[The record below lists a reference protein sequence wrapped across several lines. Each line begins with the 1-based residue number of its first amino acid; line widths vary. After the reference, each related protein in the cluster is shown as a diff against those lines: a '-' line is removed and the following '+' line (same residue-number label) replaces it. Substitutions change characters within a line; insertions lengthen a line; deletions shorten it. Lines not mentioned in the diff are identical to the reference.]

1 MFLRKCEKAL
11 LFANS
16 KKEKSAVFIT
26 QTLPKKPFKC
36 PPREPNFSY
45 LTNKTRTI
53 LIPAGVFHCG
63 FNSERVNIP
72 QQRSTSIHSTCS
84 PQLIIHYAVHVFKEK
99 RLKRK
104 EEANTIFF
112 FSFLLKHLLWETRK
126 KGSHEH
132 EI

>member
-1 MFLRKCEKAL
+1 MKKLCYLRTQKR
-11 LFANS
+11 
-16 KKEKSAVFIT
+16 KKVQFS
-26 QTLPKKPFKC
+26 LPKLFQKKPCKC

-112 FSFLLKHLLWETRK
+112 LSFLLKHLLWETRK